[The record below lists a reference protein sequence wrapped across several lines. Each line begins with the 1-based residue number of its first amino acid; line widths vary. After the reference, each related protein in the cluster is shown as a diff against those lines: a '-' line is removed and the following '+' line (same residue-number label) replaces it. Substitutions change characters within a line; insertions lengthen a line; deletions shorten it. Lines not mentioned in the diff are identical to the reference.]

1 MPGEESRRGI
11 KDVQL
16 PAGFNVTN
24 VMCKFG
30 WHWHTIQIYFTG
42 LHTTK
47 SVVQWEHF
55 PACSQSKQ
63 INVNKNIEL

>member
-16 PAGFNVTN
+16 PAGFNVN
-24 VMCKFG
+24 AIRKFG

-42 LHTTK
+42 LRRHTTK

-55 PACSQSKQ
+55 PACSQSK
-63 INVNKNIEL
+63 